1 MPRRTRRRGGAGCG
15 GTSRVRSPTWRL
27 RLLRQILDELV
38 PGVEQFL
45 FVDDVVAVEDGA
57 ALVAGQEHGDPLGD
71 AGADQVA
78 GGGAAGIVN
87 LASCWQSYR
96 MPSYRGYRFPP
107 EIISHAVWLY
117 HRFAL
122 SFRDVEDV
130 LARRGVEVTYEAIRK
145 WCRRFGPEYAGRLRR
160 RRGRL
165 GDTWHLD
172 EVFVTIQ
179 GRQQYLW
186 RAVDEDGDVLDIL
199 VQPRRNRHAAV
210 RFFRKLLKNQRH
222 VPRRLITDKLRSY
235 TAACRAVMPS
245 VLHCTDQY
253 ANNRAEVSH
262 QPTRQRERQ
271 MRRFK
276 SAAQLQRFASVH
288 GIVQNLF
295 RVGRHLLRSAHHRLL
310 RTRAFVEWDAVTCA
324 C

>member
-1 MPRRTRRRGGAGCG
+1 
-15 GTSRVRSPTWRL
+15 
-27 RLLRQILDELV
+27 
-38 PGVEQFL
+38 
-45 FVDDVVAVEDGA
+45 
-57 ALVAGQEHGDPLGD
+57 
-71 AGADQVA
+71 
-78 GGGAAGIVN
+78 
-87 LASCWQSYR
+87 

-160 RRGRL
+160 RHGRL
-165 GDTWHLD
+165 GATWHLD

-186 RAVDEDGDVLDIL
+186 RAVDVDEDGDVLDIL

-210 RFFRKLLKNQRH
+210 RFFRRLLKNQRH

-235 TAACRAVMPS
+235 SAACRAVMPS

-253 ANNRAEVSH
+253 ANNRAE
-262 QPTRQRERQ
+262 
-271 MRRFK
+271 
-276 SAAQLQRFASVH
+276 
-288 GIVQNLF
+288 GIVKLRLTAVSDAQHGGFATGWSPVYWGSIDDLFVNLTMPSW
-295 RVGRHLLRSAHHRLL
+295 HASAP
-310 RTRAFVEWDAVTCA
+310 
-324 C
+324 

>member
-1 MPRRTRRRGGAGCG
+1 MSREVHVPFYERLGVQFPR
-15 GTSRVRSPTWRL
+15 PT
-27 RLLRQILDELV
+27 
-38 PGVEQFL
+38 
-45 FVDDVVAVEDGA
+45 
-57 ALVAGQEHGDPLGD
+57 
-71 AGADQVA
+71 
-78 GGGAAGIVN
+78 
-87 LASCWQSYR
+87 
-96 MPSYRGYRFPP
+96 
-107 EIISHAVWLY
+107 

-122 SFRDVEDV
+122 SFRDVEDL
-130 LARRGVEVTYEAIRK
+130 LARRGVDVTYEAIRK

-186 RAVDEDGDVLDIL
+186 RAVDEAGDVIDIL

-210 RFFRKLLKNQRH
+210 RFFRKLLKTQRH
-222 VPRRLITDKLRSY
+222 VPRRLITDTLRSCS
-235 TAACRAVMPS
+235 AACRTVMPS
-245 VLHCTDQY
+245 VLHCTDQC

-271 MRRFK
+271 MRRFT

>member
-1 MPRRTRRRGGAGCG
+1 M
-15 GTSRVRSPTWRL
+15 
-27 RLLRQILDELV
+27 
-38 PGVEQFL
+38 
-45 FVDDVVAVEDGA
+45 
-57 ALVAGQEHGDPLGD
+57 
-71 AGADQVA
+71 
-78 GGGAAGIVN
+78 GAAGPYWVTAQPVSWQPYDSPADDDRQINSEDRRSVRLRVRPPPTGTHRCHGATPSGRGIMLTDN

-122 SFRDVEDV
+122 SFRDVEDL

-172 EVFVTIQ
+172 EVFVTIS

-210 RFFRKLLKNQRH
+210 RFFRTLLKTQRQ

-235 TAACRAVMPS
+235 SAACRTVMPS